1 MKATTAVA
9 KAMVGASTAI
19 TTETTKATTAVAVA
33 AALATQRRRM
43 VVAAATK
50 SGAGIKT
57 IHMEPKRLKKYI
69 EAA

>member
-1 MKATTAVA
+1 
-9 KAMVGASTAI
+9 
-19 TTETTKATTAVAVA
+19 
-33 AALATQRRRM
+33 M

-57 IHMEPKRLKKYI
+57 IHMEPKPLKKNI

>member
-1 MKATTAVA
+1 
-9 KAMVGASTAI
+9 
-19 TTETTKATTAVAVA
+19 VAVA